1 MNDQAPDHPI
11 RRFLR
16 WATTPP
22 QAYAVYL
29 VCLVL
34 VWVLSF
40 YAGTLR
46 PKKADGIGPPPMAA
60 PQR

>member
-1 MNDQAPDHPI
+1 MNDETGI
-11 RRFLR
+11 RRFLH

-22 QAYAVYL
+22 QSYVVYL
-29 VCLVL
+29 ICLIL
-34 VWVLSF
+34 VWLVSF

-46 PKKADGIGPPPMAA
+46 PKTSPGHGPPPVAA